1 MQTANNGKIILRR
14 SKKASPIDL
23 HSNSATMNF
32 KDMATIL
39 PWVQIILSGIL
50 ITLILV
56 QQSSTGAGGT
66 FGGGDGSGMQ
76 YTRRGAEKVLFNAT
90 IIAAILFVLT
100 AFAALFF

>member
-1 MQTANNGKIILRR
+1 
-14 SKKASPIDL
+14 
-23 HSNSATMNF
+23 
-32 KDMATIL
+32 MATIL

-66 FGGGDGSGMQ
+66 FGGSDGSGIQ
-76 YTRRGAEKVLFNAT
+76 YTRRGAEKILFNAT
-90 IIAAILFVLT
+90 IITAILFVLA

>member
-1 MQTANNGKIILRR
+1 M
-14 SKKASPIDL
+14 S
-23 HSNSATMNF
+23 F

-50 ITLILV
+50 IPLIFG
-56 QQSSTGAGGT
+56 QQSSAGAGGT

-90 IIAAILFVLT
+90 IVAAILFVLT